1 MNHTSKKRLREPYRI
16 EQKPSSMKSL
26 ITLLPLTL
34 CVLSFVLMMIG
45 FYKPYLIVWWEDIQ
59 NRRKVLKVYGGS
71 TVLFFI
77 IYLISKIWL
86 V

>member
-1 MNHTSKKRLREPYRI
+1 
-16 EQKPSSMKSL
+16 MKSL

-34 CVLSFVLMMIG
+34 CVLSLVLMMIG

-77 IYLISKIWL
+77 IYLISKSWL
-86 V
+86 L

>member
-1 MNHTSKKRLREPYRI
+1 
-16 EQKPSSMKSL
+16 
-26 ITLLPLTL
+26 
-34 CVLSFVLMMIG
+34 MMIG

-86 V
+86 I